1 YYSNKDNF
9 LFGSEVK
16 SLLYSGKIA
25 PKINWE
31 KAFKEFFSNS
41 HFQKRGD
48 TLIKGIEEL
57 LPGHYA
63 VVKPDRQKTIKR
75 YWDLPESKL
84 KSVANKKIAKTCRIS
99 RDQAEY
105 RLKKLESSGILKKFA
120 TIFNY
125 SALGFKEFIIVWLRL
140 DCTKEQ
146 KLQLR
151 EELRKN
157 KNILTYF
164 DVLGDYDLG
173 FDCIYKDKHEF
184 QREFGEFMNKHK
196 NIIKS
201 YSTFITTSFNFFP
214 LKEFDIKQTE
224 KEFSLGNLNEKAK
237 LDEKDI
243 KILRELDKNGRV
255 KIIDI
260 AKSINISAEM
270 ALYKLK
276 NLYKNK
282 IVLGSRII
290 FDMEKMN
297 YFFGNL
303 KLNLKHL
310 NEKTKQE
317 IFHYCKQHKFINA
330 LSFGMFY

>member
-1 YYSNKDNF
+1 MEFKFDKIDKKLISR
-9 LFGSEVK
+9 
-16 SLLYSGKIA
+16 LYHNYRE
-25 PKINWE
+25 PLTE
-31 KAFKEFFSNS
+31 
-41 HFQKRGD
+41 
-48 TLIKGIEEL
+48 
-57 LPGHYA
+57 
-63 VVKPDRQKTIKR
+63 
-75 YWDLPESKL
+75 
-84 KSVANKKIAKTCRIS
+84 IAKACRIS

-125 SALGFKEFIIVWLRL
+125 SALGFEEFVIVWLRL
-140 DCTKEQ
+140 NCTKEQ

-164 DVLGDYDLG
+164 DIVGNYNLG
-173 FDCIYKDKHEF
+173 FDCIYKNKHEF
-184 QREFGEFMNKHK
+184 QREFGEFLSKHK

-201 YSTFITTSFNFFP
+201 HSTFITTSFNFFP
-214 LKEFDIKQTE
+214 LKEFDITQTE
-224 KEFSLGNLNEKAK
+224 KEFSLEEKNEKIK
-237 LDEKDI
+237 LGEKDI
-243 KILRELDKNGRV
+243 RILKELEKNGRA

-260 AKSINISAEM
+260 AKSLNISAEL
-270 ALYKLK
+270 ALYRLK

-303 KLNLKHL
+303 RLNLRHI
-310 NEKTKQE
+310 NEKIKQE
-317 IFHYCKQHKFINA
+317 ILNYCKQHKFINV
-330 LSFGMFY
+330 LSFGIGEYNCLVQFFFSQEIQFRNSIKEFLEKFNNEINYSDIILIENEGEIKTLPL